1 MKNNFQKILKLVKN
15 NKLNQSI
22 EAINGILNH
31 EKNFDL
37 ISLKG
42 FVYLKLK
49 NSINHTAA
57 ILLQLKLTINLFRV
71 FFGEQLHLLN

>member
-15 NKLNQSI
+15 NKQSI
-22 EAINGILNH
+22 YRGNGILNH

-42 FVYLKLK
+42 FVYLIKK
-49 NSINHTAA
+49 I
-57 ILLQLKLTINLFRV
+57 Q
-71 FFGEQLHLLN
+71 